1 VGPGDPIRVV
11 YCPLLAL
18 ESGHLRISRGRGVSE
33 EVEGSKWLGGCRT
46 RVDTIFE
53 GWAVGSARPE
63 PMRLIAW
70 NYRGLGNGPAVRG
83 LLDVQ
88 KKEDPNVLFLSETKH
103 DRQWMEGLRWRLNM
117 SNMVVKDSVGAS
129 GGLALF

>member
-1 VGPGDPIRVV
+1 
-11 YCPLLAL
+11 
-18 ESGHLRISRGRGVSE
+18 
-33 EVEGSKWLGGCRT
+33 
-46 RVDTIFE
+46 
-53 GWAVGSARPE
+53 
-63 PMRLIAW
+63 MRLFAW

-129 GGLALF
+129 GGLALFWKKRCELNGFELVQVSH